1 MRKKYNG
8 FTLLELS
15 IVLIIASMLL
25 MLTFN
30 SGRYFLEQNHRKAT
44 HVKVDSIQNA
54 LDIYLIQNGRLPCPA
69 GLVLSTGEELASCT
83 TSSSANG
90 LFVSN
95 GVARGW
101 IPYEELNLTSDM
113 AYDSWGNKV
122 TYSVSVDAVADF
134 KKMADGF
141 NGISVYDNTTSKL
154 ITNKAVYSIN
164 SHGKNELGAYNKNGS
179 YISASGIS
187 ASEDV
192 NVPSLAND
200 SSLFIYFSDY
210 KTYDDIGKYK
220 TRMQMII
227 DTNVEDISCYIT
239 TTVISSLLTNAGITD
254 SPSFSV
260 PIGNFLDYGD
270 ILIGYD
276 ITSGNEYKI
285 KCFKYGRL
293 GISKNE

>member
-1 MRKKYNG
+1 MRKKYTG

-30 SGRYFLEQNHRKAT
+30 SGRYFLEQNHIKAT
-44 HVKVDSIQNA
+44 HVKLESIQNA

-69 GLVLSTGEELASCT
+69 GLALSTGEELSSCT
-83 TSSSANG
+83 TSSSTSG

-113 AYDSWGNKV
+113 AYDSWGDKI
-122 TYSVSVDAVADF
+122 TYSVSTDTVVDF
-134 KKMADGF
+134 KKMADSF
-141 NGISVYDNTTSKL
+141 NGISIYDNTTSKL
-154 ITNKAVYSIN
+154 ITNKAVCSIN
-164 SHGKNELGAYNKNGS
+164 SHGKNKLGAYNKSGS
-179 YISASGIS
+179 RISTSGIS
-187 ASEDV
+187 TSEDV

-200 SSLFIYFSDY
+200 SSLFVYFSDY

-220 TRMQMII
+220 TRMQMIV
-227 DTNVEDISCYIT
+227 DTNIEDISCYIT
-239 TTVISSLLTNAGITD
+239 NAIISDLITNAGITD
-254 SPSFSV
+254 SPSFTV
-260 PIGNFLDYGD
+260 PSDNFLAYGD
-270 ILIGYD
+270 SLIG
-276 ITSGNEYKI
+276 SSSSNEYKI